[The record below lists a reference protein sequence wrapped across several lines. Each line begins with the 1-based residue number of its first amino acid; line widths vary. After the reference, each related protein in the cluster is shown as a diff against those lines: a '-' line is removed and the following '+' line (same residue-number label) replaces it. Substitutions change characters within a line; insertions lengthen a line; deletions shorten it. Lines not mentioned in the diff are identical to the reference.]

1 MIDEGQPMTAPYVI
15 CAGNGC
21 MADYEASA
29 ELVTNM
35 KKGKGL
41 AVQGVNGAGQVI
53 SLQLPLGPETNYALR
68 LLDCPA
74 QLSTMS
80 SPGPSTM
87 RRIKR

>member
-1 MIDEGQPMTAPYVI
+1 MTAPYVI

-41 AVQGVNGAGQVI
+41 AVQGINGAGQVI
-53 SLQLPLGPETNYALR
+53 SLQLPLENLPRPMTV
-68 LLDCPA
+68 
-74 QLSTMS
+74 
-80 SPGPSTM
+80 
-87 RRIKR
+87 RRPIRRCSRRCSASASRNSRRRRSKA